1 MWHRN
6 FFKLSQCQ
14 SHAHFT
20 ICKGSGKSYN
30 TIRRYKQSVKFVA
43 IICVKFLL
51 FQYLCGPELS
61 TGRRK
66 AEQTILRQSGGSPT
80 GSLLKRTFAS
90 KANVPFSKRT
100 FPFQMERPL
109 PKGNVRFTKG
119 TFPFQMERSLPK
131 WNVRFPKGTF
141 AFQRE
146 CFSFFK
152 MRVKT

>member
-1 MWHRN
+1 MWHIN

-51 FQYLCGPELS
+51 FQYLCGSELS

-66 AEQTILRQSGGSPT
+66 AEQTILIVAFVLSLVRGSA
-80 GSLLKRTFAS
+80 RTTNIESVMKFAQLAAS
-90 KANVPFSKRT
+90 RLESVVSPALNQWCDGCKPQPASALTVTRVSEN
-100 FPFQMERPL
+100 
-109 PKGNVRFTKG
+109 
-119 TFPFQMERSLPK
+119 
-131 WNVRFPKGTF
+131 
-141 AFQRE
+141 RE
-146 CFSFFK
+146 SSPMCYMCSA
-152 MRVKT
+152 TQ

>member
-66 AEQTILRQSGGSPT
+66 AEQTIHIVAFVLSLVRGSA
-80 GSLLKRTFAS
+80 RTTNIESVMKFAQLAPAS
-90 KANVPFSKRT
+90 RLVGVVSPACIRYNQALNQWCDGCKPQPASALTVTRVSEN
-100 FPFQMERPL
+100 
-109 PKGNVRFTKG
+109 
-119 TFPFQMERSLPK
+119 
-131 WNVRFPKGTF
+131 
-141 AFQRE
+141 RE
-146 CFSFFK
+146 SSPMCYMCSA
-152 MRVKT
+152 TQ